1 MKNTSNTTRRL
12 NDATASNATS
22 ALNCVSPP
30 PPPPANSGLTRL
42 ARPFF
47 LAATTMFASSATVL
61 VADNYIWRG
70 NSGTSWVTSGTAWDI
85 EGGASGV

>member
-1 MKNTSNTTRRL
+1 MKNISLKTRRL
-12 NDATASNATS
+12 NDATASDATS

-30 PPPPANSGLTRL
+30 PPANSGLTKL

-47 LAATTMFASSATVL
+47 LAATTVFASSATVL